1 MQQIIPLY
9 RTISQLLGG
18 NKFTIDEY
26 QREYKWDK
34 QNISDLINDL
44 LNKFRSSYKSGHSIR
59 DVAKYEDYFLGS
71 IILNKKDVGDN
82 VVFSIVDGQQRITS
96 ITLLLIHVFHIGME
110 KNIESDILSR
120 IKGMIYSDSWGSKA
134 YNLDIADRK
143 VVLDALFKKE
153 DFSDQVHNESVRNMY
168 KRYSDIESEDISKDL
183 GGAFEHFLY
192 WLCDRVTIIEISCQS
207 PNQAYDIFETMNDRG
222 KPLSPIDMLKS
233 FFLSHV
239 NDSKQLDHLNFIW
252 RNATYKINNW
262 NDNYNEG
269 NVSTFFKIWFRSK
282 YATNSRDL
290 ERINNSL
297 NRWSRENSEQLKWN
311 KEDVIIN
318 FIDNNFQY
326 FSKIYILILKKIY
339 YFDNLFDSIYYNDE
353 AVFSWQPIILLSAIR
368 LNDDEDEVSRKLRIV
383 SKYIDILIVSR
394 FANGKKFGSADIKD
408 FIKLTIDIRDMNF
421 TTLKNYLVE
430 KIDSSK
436 LQILSKEQENKT
448 GIKNLRLNRY
458 TKRGIK
464 YILARISE
472 FVEKGSTEK
481 KGTFIHW
488 FMDKN
493 DVEHI
498 VEDNYERYTEDYY
511 GEDNFNSYR
520 NKIGALVLIKSGTN
534 KSIQDKPGS
543 IPVWN

>member
-1 MQQIIPLY
+1 MRCIGVFYSKPFENFIAPHTTEY
-9 RTISQLLGG
+9 R
-18 NKFTIDEY
+18 Y
-26 QREYKWDK
+26 
-34 QNISDLINDL
+34 NDL

-252 RNATYKINNW
+252 RNAT
-262 NDNYNEG
+262 
-269 NVSTFFKIWFRSK
+269 SK
-282 YATNSRDL
+282 YRTKSLKSR
-290 ERINNSL
+290 
-297 NRWSRENSEQLKWN
+297 
-311 KEDVIIN
+311 
-318 FIDNNFQY
+318 
-326 FSKIYILILKKIY
+326 
-339 YFDNLFDSIYYNDE
+339 
-353 AVFSWQPIILLSAIR
+353 
-368 LNDDEDEVSRKLRIV
+368 
-383 SKYIDILIVSR
+383 
-394 FANGKKFGSADIKD
+394 
-408 FIKLTIDIRDMNF
+408 
-421 TTLKNYLVE
+421 
-430 KIDSSK
+430 
-436 LQILSKEQENKT
+436 
-448 GIKNLRLNRY
+448 
-458 TKRGIK
+458 
-464 YILARISE
+464 
-472 FVEKGSTEK
+472 
-481 KGTFIHW
+481 
-488 FMDKN
+488 
-493 DVEHI
+493 
-498 VEDNYERYTEDYY
+498 
-511 GEDNFNSYR
+511 
-520 NKIGALVLIKSGTN
+520 
-534 KSIQDKPGS
+534 
-543 IPVWN
+543 